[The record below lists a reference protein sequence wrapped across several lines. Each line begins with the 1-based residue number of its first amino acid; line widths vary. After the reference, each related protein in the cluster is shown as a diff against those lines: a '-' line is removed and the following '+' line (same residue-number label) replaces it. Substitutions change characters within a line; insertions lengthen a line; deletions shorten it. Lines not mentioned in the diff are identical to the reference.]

1 MARRTFDS
9 IINFSGG
16 AMGLDETVILNESVE
31 IFLAEER
38 IAMPLWFNYI

>member
-9 IINFSGG
+9 IIKFNGN
-16 AMGLDETVILNESVE
+16 AVGLDESVILNESVE

-38 IAMPLWFNYI
+38 ITMP